1 MNGATPK
8 SRSLTGRAAKN
19 VSRGDQTLPYA
30 AMNHAAASSGG
41 CTGDAPTPFYDHLMS
56 MIHATSL
63 ENRRAAQHYE
73 GDAVSHAAHSRWRLH
88 PLIPCIAGLI
98 VIAATGR
105 VFLVPEVSQ
114 RQPPIVT
121 ADTDNA
127 PKERSRVVDK
137 AATPDELAERPVP
150 GGGHDGL
157 KPTGIEGKRTD
168 KGGIGAEAVVAAK
181 SDERPLDTAGQQIA
195 NPKSERPPPAD
206 APSPLSGAIETGSVE
221 RADDPPAIRIARVIS
236 DVNMRAGPSNGQS
249 VLATIS
255 RGSHV
260 EVINCRQWC
269 EVIFSGQRGW
279 IYKSFIGR

>member
-8 SRSLTGRAAKN
+8 SRSLAGRTARN
-19 VSRGDQTLPYA
+19 VSRGDQTLPYTA
-30 AMNHAAASSGG
+30 VNHATASSGG

-56 MIHATSL
+56 MIHATAL
-63 ENRRAAQHYE
+63 ENRRAEQHHE

-98 VIAATGR
+98 VVAATGR

-121 ADTDNA
+121 ADADKA
-127 PKERSRVVDK
+127 PEERSGAVDK
-137 AATPDELAERPVP
+137 AAAPDELAERPVP
-150 GGGHDGL
+150 TAGPDGL
-157 KPTGIEGKRTD
+157 EPTGIEGKRTGE
-168 KGGIGAEAVVAAK
+168 GGIGAEAVVAAK
-181 SDERPLDTAGQQIA
+181 SDELPLDEVGKPIA
-195 NPKSERPPPAD
+195 NPKSEPPPPAD
-206 APSPLSGAIETGSVE
+206 ATSPGAIETGSVE
-221 RADDPPAIRIARVIS
+221 RADDPPAIRIARVVS

-279 IYKSFIGR
+279 IYKSFIGGH